1 MAIIIKFARFIAQ
14 LGEAL
19 DEAVK
24 ARDAARKKH
33 PFVPEE

>member
-1 MAIIIKFARFIAQ
+1 MALIIKIARIIAQ

-24 ARDAARKKH
+24 ARDAAHKKY